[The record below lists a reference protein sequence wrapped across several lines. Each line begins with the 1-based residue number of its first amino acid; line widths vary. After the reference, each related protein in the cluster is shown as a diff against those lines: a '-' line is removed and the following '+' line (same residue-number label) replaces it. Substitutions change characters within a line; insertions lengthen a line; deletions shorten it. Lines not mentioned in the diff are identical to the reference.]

1 MSGSVALRVVRNS
14 GAVMT
19 NSNQDEVGVL
29 AAAAWT
35 ASASG
40 VGPGMRK
47 GAVGRDGR
55 RPLHAER

>member
-1 MSGSVALRVVRNS
+1 
-14 GAVMT
+14 MT